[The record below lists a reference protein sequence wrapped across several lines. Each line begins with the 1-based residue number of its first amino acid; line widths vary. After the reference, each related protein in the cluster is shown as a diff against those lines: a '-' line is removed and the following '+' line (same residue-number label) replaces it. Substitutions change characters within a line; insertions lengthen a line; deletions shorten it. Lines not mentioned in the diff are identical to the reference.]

1 MSGKNPVHDFSI
13 ERFRLGNL
21 RDFKCV
27 YDLYFETIY
36 TFTYNLAKDA
46 EEAQDITTE
55 TFIKLWRL
63 QGNFESLNNIKA
75 FLYITARNA
84 CFDYFRKLQR
94 RRSGQKEIL
103 YLLRAENESENEA
116 ENKMIDAEV
125 FGELSRQIED
135 LPTSCKKVFKL
146 IYFNNLT
153 TSEIAENM
161 GVSAQN
167 VLNQKARAI
176 RILRSKLLSKVL
188 MPAELCLLAFFFFFS
203 VQ

>member
-1 MSGKNPVHDFSI
+1 MSGKISVHNFSI
-13 ERFRLGNL
+13 ERFCQGDR

-36 TFTYNLAKDA
+36 TFAYNLVKDA

-63 QGNFESLNNIKA
+63 HANFENLNNIKA
-75 FLYITARNA
+75 FLYITSRNA

-94 RRSGQKEIL
+94 QRSGQKEIL
-103 YLLRAENESENEA
+103 YLLRNENEAENRA

-125 FGELSRQIED
+125 FGELSRQIEE
-135 LPTSCKKVFKL
+135 LPFSCKKVFKL
-146 IYFNNLT
+146 IYFNNFT

-161 GVSAQN
+161 GISNQN

-176 RILRSKLLSKVL
+176 RILRSKLFSTVLST
-188 MPAELCLLAFFFFFS
+188 AELCLFAFFFFFS
-203 VQ
+203 